1 MEGETLWNLLHW
13 WPKLIRHRRRRDP
26 EIRPTYFVIPTC
38 AHLDNH
44 DNHGN
49 HDDYHDNHDEN
60 HETYEN
66 HKTMMIT
73 KKNHKAYNLVLTNS
87 SSCPWHWKSK
97 LINSSFGTNENFFI
111 SDGFWER
118 LIYVVTWLFC
128 GVCNKSDRT
137 HLGWTGR
144 EAPNPYQLKFAWKK
158 YLVLFATCPLCPMC
172 TQIVPQ

>member
-49 HDDYHDNHDEN
+49 IMI
-60 HETYEN
+60 TLITMITMM
-66 HKTMMIT
+66 KTMIT
-73 KKNHKAYNLVLTNS
+73 MKTMTITIKTIRPTILCWPIHPHVLDF
-87 SSCPWHWKSK
+87 
-97 LINSSFGTNENFFI
+97 INSSFWMNENFFI

-128 GVCNKSDRT
+128 RVCNKSDRT

-144 EAPNPYQLKFAWKK
+144 EATNPYQLKFAWKK
-158 YLVLFATCPLCPMC
+158 YLVLFATCPLCSMC